1 MSRITTGRMDPE
13 LESLASAYAMH
24 PSIEAVVVSGSIGG
38 ALAAELSDFDIYV
51 YSKNPVEVE
60 FRESLL
66 RPRAAKLN
74 LHRTFWEDEE
84 YPSYQPH
91 AKAPKSSLHQSAY
104 PLVS

>member
-1 MSRITTGRMDPE
+1 MSRTTTGRTNPE
-13 LESLASAYAMH
+13 LESLASAYEMN

-51 YSKNPVEVE
+51 YSKNPLEVE

-74 LHRTFWEDEE
+74 LHRTFWD
-84 YPSYQPH
+84 
-91 AKAPKSSLHQSAY
+91 SAIDT
-104 PLVS
+104 P